1 MAPMREHDVRR
12 ALAEMRKRSKLT
24 QKQVAKRV
32 EHAQSWVSDHESGK
46 REMTID
52 DAHALGVEVT
62 EDSSDAAW
70 FAWDSAWQQLAEKI
84 AAKAAE

>member
-1 MAPMREHDVRR
+1 MRCLVAVHAGAEVVIARTQHTPETAR
-12 ALAEMRKRSKLT
+12 AT
-24 QKQVAKRV
+24 QRA
-32 EHAQSWVSDHESGK
+32 
-46 REMTID
+46 ID

-62 EDSSDAAW
+62 EESSDAAW